1 MTHAQLLYFIGRMG
15 LRAVVY
21 YLTTTFAAVIMGI
34 VLVLLIKPGDKGNEI
49 TRSGS
54 SKEQEPLEALF
65 DLVR

>member
-1 MTHAQLLYFIGRMG
+1 MG

-34 VLVLLIKPGDKGNEI
+34 ILVLAIEPGKKGGEI

-65 DLVR
+65 DLIRY